1 MAKQPEQ
8 CFIRQRVISSEKIGI
23 AIPQSATIFPEF
35 RQFLIRTTGIAD
47 LPPNNFLFHYLDLPL
62 TDLQLDDGDII
73 TTSAYKFLIRDA
85 AIRVFDLLALWDDE
99 FCWSF
104 CSTSQIIV
112 LVAVK
117 IGETIDVRFDEE
129 FERVF
134 HVKIYNMSSGV
145 PNSGHGQYAVD
156 LAVHALN
163 SQGFRV
169 ISSYEPQSS
178 RTQSRLPFLFGFRVF
193 GRMKGDPEF
202 PVWRELIAEATR
214 QALMRQWHHALLYA
228 AFSLESFIDRMLSD
242 KLTVSG
248 VGEAYIDHIL
258 RVSEKSY
265 KLHALNNRGLSRRA
279 VNNLA
284 EKLNET
290 IFTPRNK
297 LAHGKTMGSDITRER
312 AVQAVKT
319 AVEFMWDW
327 SRAARPW
334 LFNKVKSFEEELI
347 DDNLLRACRADA

>member
-1 MAKQPEQ
+1 MLKQSDQ

-23 AIPQSATIFPEF
+23 AIPQSARMLSQF
-35 RQFLIRTTGIAD
+35 RQRLIEVLGSAD
-47 LPPNNFLFHYLDLPL
+47 LPPNNLLFHYLDLPL
-62 TDLQLDDGDII
+62 DDLWLDDGAMLTIG
-73 TTSAYKFLIRDA
+73 AYEFLVRDA
-85 AIRVFDLLALWDDE
+85 VIRVFDLLALWDDE
-99 FCWSF
+99 FCWAF

-112 LVAVK
+112 VAAVK
-117 IGETIDVRFDEE
+117 IGETIDVRFDQE
-129 FERVF
+129 FEQVF
-134 HVKIYNMSSGV
+134 HIKIYNLSSGV
-145 PNSGHGQYAVD
+145 PNSGHGQYAVQ

-169 ISSYEPQSS
+169 ISSYEPQSN
-178 RTQSRLPFLFGFRVF
+178 RTQSRRPFLFGFRVF
-193 GRMKGDPEF
+193 GRMKGAPEF

-258 RVSEKSY
+258 RVSEKRY
-265 KLHALNNRGLSRRA
+265 ELHALNNRGLSRTA

-297 LAHGKTMGSDITRER
+297 LAHGKAMGSDITSEL

-327 SRAARPW
+327 NRAARPW
-334 LFNKVKSFEEELI
+334 LLHKVKSFEGQLI
-347 DDNLLRACRADA
+347 DDDLLRACRADT